1 MKQFKGLIAAAAAS
15 AVLVCGALFSAC
27 AQDTSI
33 GAAKAE
39 VLASD
44 TKQVVIEVTEGDTS
58 KSLYDALTVFQE
70 EEKLTFS
77 GSESEYGYY
86 ITSVNGVAAADD
98 HYWAV
103 YTTLGTLDG
112 ASYSDAQ
119 WGTFEY
125 EGKTLASASYGVS
138 GLPLVE
144 GEYYAL
150 AWTAM

>member
-58 KSLYDALTVFQE
+58 
-70 EEKLTFS
+70 
-77 GSESEYGYY
+77 
-86 ITSVNGVAAADD
+86 
-98 HYWAV
+98 
-103 YTTLGTLDG
+103 
-112 ASYSDAQ
+112 
-119 WGTFEY
+119 
-125 EGKTLASASYGVS
+125 
-138 GLPLVE
+138 
-144 GEYYAL
+144 
-150 AWTAM
+150 